1 MIEPSKQHLDTTPSL
16 YHTVGKIQSIRS
28 SWLHS
33 LKTKNYIT
41 IKNCWRW
48 HPMCVVWHERRGS
61 VLDRFHLGVFPVFIL
76 CSHKCSL
83 QRQKTL
89 LYLRLGASRRIS
101 LGSSRALSLTAG
113 PSSTGR
119 GPFHSLSP
127 ALWAAPSHPAPH
139 LLLQPSPGKSELSWP
154 EVAQDSPTLM
164 FGCIFM
170 T

>member
-1 MIEPSKQHLDTTPSL
+1 MIVSSKQHLDTTPSF
-16 YHTVGKIQSIRS
+16 YHTIGKIQSIQS

-48 HPMCVVWHERRGS
+48 HPMCVVWHDRRGS

-89 LYLRLGASRRIS
+89 LYLRLRASRRIS
-101 LGSSRALSLTAG
+101 LGSSRALSLTSG

-119 GPFHSLSP
+119 GPFSFT
-127 ALWAAPSHPAPH
+127 
-139 LLLQPSPGKSELSWP
+139 QPSPLGCPQPSSPSPSAPTIPW
-154 EVAQDSPTLM
+154 EV
-164 FGCIFM
+164 
-170 T
+170 